1 MPNESISSI
10 TGFHGVWI
18 DVLVPLQADLNIDE
32 PKLASHLRNLS
43 AKGFEQFMAKGD
55 ADMGVVMKSL
65 GLAK

>member
-1 MPNESISSI
+1 MKKIYDGQEFQ
-10 TGFHGVWI
+10 GFMQQRGFGTI
-18 DVLVPLQADLNIDE
+18 YAD
-32 PKLASHLRNLS
+32 